1 MASLRDQQITAIQ
14 RILNLNAPKQPSDA
28 DDANATAVQPANSP
42 ILSETGEPIWKVL
55 VFDDFSRDVVSSVL
69 RVNDLRAW
77 GVTIYLPI
85 STTRHMIP
93 DVPVIYLIEPTPTNL
108 QIVTSDLSRSLY
120 SPAYINFISSIPR
133 PLLEDFATQTMTSG
147 TAEHIAQIYDQ
158 YLNFIVSEPDLFSLG
173 MPGAYGTLNSN
184 LVPDQEL
191 DAVVDRIVSGLF
203 SFVVTLG
210 TMPIIRCEKNGPA
223 EAVSAKLDRKLRD
236 HVLNSK
242 TNLFSGD
249 SKSASNTG
257 SRPVLI
263 IVDRN
268 VDLTAMLSHSWI
280 YQSLVY
286 DVLNMNLNKI
296 TMNVPLDKERPEK
309 GSKKQTYDLTA
320 SDFFWLRNASLPFPQ
335 VAEEVTQEW
344 NKYQED
350 ANEITRKTGTSS
362 IDDLSGDSG
371 QFAAHLKGAMAAL
384 PELRERKATI
394 TMHMEIL
401 ETLMEGIKDRKLDQY
416 FQLEEELSKQTKAQ
430 ILELIKNPDM
440 GKEPL
445 DKLRLFLQWYLTTES
460 EVSRADVES
469 FTQAL
474 EAAGANT
481 SSIKYVATVRQLTRM
496 TMITSAPTQSSQPAS
511 QLFGG
516 FSSLSSRVT
525 DRFKEAGLG
534 ANFEGLL
541 QGVKNF
547 LPANRDLTLTKV
559 TESIMDPAN
568 ASSSAISKTENY
580 LYFDP
585 RSANARGTLPP
596 ASQARNQQGS
606 RMGIE
611 ATFGQR
617 RQAFSE
623 AIVFSVGGGS
633 MDEYGNLQEWAK
645 RTSASG
651 ASGTG
656 QKRRVIYGSTAI
668 LSATDFV
675 NNDLARLGKESS

>member
-1 MASLRDQQITAIQ
+1 MATLRDRQIAAIQ
-14 RILNLNAPKQPSDA
+14 RILNLNAPKQPA
-28 DDANATAVQPANSP
+28 DTDDATAVQPANSP

-77 GVTIYLPI
+77 GITIYLPI
-85 STTRHMIP
+85 GTTRHMIP
-93 DVPVIYLIEPTPTNL
+93 DVPVIYLIEPTSANL
-108 QIVTSDLSRSLY
+108 QIITSDLSRSLY
-120 SPAYINFISSIPR
+120 SPAYINFISSVPR
-133 PLLEDFATQTMTSG
+133 PLLEDFATQTVTSG
-147 TAEHIAQIYDQ
+147 TTEHIAQIYDQ

-173 MPGAYGTLNSN
+173 MNGAYGTLNSN
-184 LVPDQEL
+184 SVPDQEME
-191 DAVVDRIVSGLF
+191 AAVDRIVSGLF
-203 SFVVTLG
+203 SVVVTMG
-210 TMPIIRCEKNGPA
+210 TMPIIRCGQGGPA
-223 EAVSAKLDRKLRD
+223 EAVAAKLDRKLRD

-242 TNLFSGD
+242 TNLFSAGD
-249 SKSASNTG
+249 QKSAVNTG

-286 DVLNMNLNKI
+286 DVLNMHLNKI
-296 TMNVPLDKERPEK
+296 TMNVPIDKEHPEK

-320 SDFFWLRNASLPFPQ
+320 SDYFWLRNAALPFPQ
-335 VAEEVTQEW
+335 VAEDVSQEW
-344 NKYQED
+344 NKYQDD
-350 ANEITRKTGTSS
+350 ANEVTKKTGTSS
-362 IDDLSGDSG
+362 IDDLSGDSVN
-371 QFAAHLKGAMAAL
+371 FAAHLKGAMAAL

-416 FQLEEELSKQTKAQ
+416 FQLEEELAKQTKAQ
-430 ILELIKNPDM
+430 ILELIKNADM
-440 GKEPL
+440 GNQPL

-474 EAAGANT
+474 ESAGADT

-496 TMITSAPTQSSQPAS
+496 TMISSAPTQASQPAS

-525 DRFKEAGLG
+525 DRFKEAGLST
-534 ANFEGLL
+534 NFDGLL

-547 LPANRDLTLTKV
+547 LPANRDFTLTKI

-596 ASQARNQQGS
+596 ASQVRNQQGA

-617 RQAFSE
+617 RQAYSE

-645 RTSASG
+645 RTSAGGG
-651 ASGTG
+651 AGTG

-675 NNDLARLGKESS
+675 NNDLARLGKEGS